1 MLPFNIF
8 DVRLTNINSYLHLLS
23 GSEKINN
30 LNEADLN
37 KILIHAVPN
46 GWAKHSYLQGWYF
59 ESNTIKE
66 TCDMLEIMDIPEKV
80 YKGR

>member
-1 MLPFNIF
+1 MVPFNIF
-8 DVRLTNINSYLHLLS
+8 DVRLTNINSYLPLLS

-46 GWAKHSYLQGWYF
+46 GWAKQSYLQGWYF
-59 ESNTIKE
+59 ESNIIKE
-66 TCDMLEIMDIPEKV
+66 TCDMLERMEIPEQV